1 MRRFSVIISLLVALV
16 LIVGVV
22 GCSQTP
28 APTTTAPTTQAPSPT
43 APAAATT
50 SAPAPTTSKPAT
62 TAPATTS
69 APSTT
74 PASTTAT
81 AKFVFS
87 LAPISVAAPPPEGS
101 NPPPAGAS
109 LFFSNY
115 AKMAATKTNGQ
126 VKIENYFAQ
135 TISPANQI
143 VNSTS
148 TGVADI
154 GACAQDKEPGKLP
167 LSMVTMQ
174 PGFGTDWWAQCTAF
188 WDLMNQ
194 EPLLSEFTK
203 YNLLP
208 LGNVFVS
215 DYYIIST
222 KPLRTIADIKGKK
235 ISVTGVQADTLTALG
250 AVPVAMGPP
259 EQYEGMQKGTIDGNA
274 AGFSPIAD
282 FKFYEVAKNIN
293 LYPLG
298 GKLHPILINKNS
310 WNKLPADI
318 QATFKAMIP
327 DMINMCVDCYY
338 RQGQPLFP
346 MSEQI
351 IKANNIEIVKPSAED
366 IAALQKVQAG

>member
-1 MRRFSVIISLLVALV
+1 M
-16 LIVGVV
+16 
-22 GCSQTP
+22 
-28 APTTTAPTTQAPSPT
+28 
-43 APAAATT
+43 
-50 SAPAPTTSKPAT
+50 
-62 TAPATTS
+62 
-69 APSTT
+69 
-74 PASTTAT
+74 
-81 AKFVFS
+81 
-87 LAPISVAAPPPEGS
+87 VAA
-101 NPPPAGAS
+101 
-109 LFFSNY
+109 
-115 AKMAATKTNGQ
+115 KTNGQ

-135 TISPANQI
+135 TLSPANQI

-235 ISVTGVQADTLTALG
+235 ISVTGVQADTLAALG

-274 AGFSPIAD
+274 AGFSPIVD
-282 FKFYEVAKNIN
+282 FKFYEPAKYIN

-327 DMINMCVDCYY
+327 DMVNMCVDCYY

-346 MSEQI
+346 MSEQL

-366 IAALQKVQAG
+366 IAALQKVQAGQATTWAATTDKAGMPGSKLLADYRALLDKYAKISTNPFK